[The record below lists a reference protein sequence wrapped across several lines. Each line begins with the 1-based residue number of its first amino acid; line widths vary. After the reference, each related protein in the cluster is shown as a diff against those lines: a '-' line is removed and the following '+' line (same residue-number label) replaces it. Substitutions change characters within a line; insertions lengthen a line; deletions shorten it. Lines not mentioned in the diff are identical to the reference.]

1 MRLWAPLITQR
12 LQELWSDYLTERGVD
27 ESIAEFI
34 PAYIDLKE
42 NKEYLRWLTNLQKFT
57 SK

>member
-1 MRLWAPLITQR
+1 MITQR